1 MHSAK
6 GQAHEVIDELV
17 AEEGEGSFKVPKDPL
32 VAQYQEFLEQENQQI
47 AASIQDLEDQL
58 DNQESQWAMEEE
70 EMLRELRGLGYEEDE
85 DTVEAQK

>member
-1 MHSAK
+1 M
-6 GQAHEVIDELV
+6 
-17 AEEGEGSFKVPKDPL
+17 

-70 EMLRELRGLGYEEDE
+70 EMLRELRGLGYEEE
-85 DTVEAQK
+85 DTVDAQK